1 MILEPLQLEERN
13 DGLENKWP
21 RLIFYFFPFKRK
33 KKTCIEPLI
42 KLLRKGCHFFG

>member
-21 RLIFYFFPFKRK
+21 RLIFFFFLLKEK
-33 KKTCIEPLI
+33 KKLY
-42 KLLRKGCHFFG
+42 